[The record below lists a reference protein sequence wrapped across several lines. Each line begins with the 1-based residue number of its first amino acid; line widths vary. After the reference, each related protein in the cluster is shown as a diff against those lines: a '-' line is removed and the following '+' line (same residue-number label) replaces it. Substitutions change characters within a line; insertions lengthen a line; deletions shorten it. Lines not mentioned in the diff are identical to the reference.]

1 MAKTNTPTPLLQ
13 GTLDVL
19 ILKAL
24 TLQPLH
30 GLGVADRIA
39 QITSN
44 AFVVQPGSLFPALH
58 RMEEKGWLDASWG
71 TSENN
76 RKAKFYKL
84 TVAGRKQLGV
94 EAAEWNRVAV
104 AMASALSSS

>member
-1 MAKTNTPTPLLQ
+1 MPPTPLLQ

-39 QITSN
+39 QITGGV
-44 AFVVQPGSLFPALH
+44 FVVQPGSLFPALH
-58 RMEEKGWLDASWG
+58 RMEEKGWLDSSWG
-71 TSENN
+71 TSDNN
-76 RKAKFYKL
+76 RKARFYKL
-84 TVAGRKQLGV
+84 TAAGRKQLGV
-94 EAAEWNRVAV
+94 EAAEWNRVAL
-104 AMASALSSS
+104 AMAAALGSS